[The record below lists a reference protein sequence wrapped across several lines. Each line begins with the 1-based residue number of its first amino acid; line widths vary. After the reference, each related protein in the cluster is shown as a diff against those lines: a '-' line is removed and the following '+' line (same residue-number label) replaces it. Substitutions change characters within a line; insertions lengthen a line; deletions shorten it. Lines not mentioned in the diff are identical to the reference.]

1 MSAPASA
8 SAPAPSASSREPL
21 LPRRPWHVAIDCAA
35 ILVVLTMATLA
46 FGPVF
51 GGVDYAIA
59 GIGGALAGILV
70 GVVTSLRP
78 LRGWLVTVAGVV
90 VAYVV
95 VGPALAVRHATI
107 GGVIPTLDGLREL
120 MLGSFVSWRSLLT
133 AQPPVQGFPSLLVVP
148 MLTMLVCGALATVL
162 AIRLRRGAA
171 WAMLPGVVALVV
183 GIAFGTRIAAQPILL
198 GVVTACTSIAW
209 IAWRG
214 ATARRNLAE
223 EVEVTRDDAN
233 RKAFARRRLLGGVGM
248 IAAAALVASVAG
260 LPIAFTDRQVLRDD
274 VEPPIELADYPSP
287 LAGFRLWHKNY
298 EEATLLTV
306 SGMPEGS
313 RLRLATLDWYDGT
326 VYSVAGSQES
336 AASGSFSRVGD
347 AIDASQPGTPTTIE
361 VEVGEYSGVW
371 VPSVGYAERIDF
383 AGDDAVALQ
392 SSLAYNGLTGNV
404 LAEAGLGPG
413 DSYTVDAIVPTLP
426 EVEDLEGLPASD
438 IDMPDAEDMPELIT
452 AFVST
457 HATERTTLDNVL
469 AMAAVLRAGAFSHG
483 VGESEAPSLAGHGA
497 RRLTQMF
504 DAETLLG
511 DDEQYAAAFA
521 LALEFYGVPSR
532 VVMGLYPGEEGFEG
546 DEGPVELT
554 GGDMHAWVEV
564 SFQGVGWVPFTPTPP
579 EENTQVEPEPQ
590 PQPDPRPQVLQ
601 PPQPPEEPAELLPNT
616 QPDQAQDDEEE
627 QGSTIWLIVLAVAG
641 VILGLLLLLALPF
654 LVVGALK
661 ARRRRKRFEAAS
673 ESERLAG
680 GWHQV
685 VDEAVDL
692 GLPVPAGITRRETAS
707 TVEDRYPGSRATAIG
722 EYVDAGVF
730 GPGEP
735 HRGEID
741 AFWKD
746 VDRSVAAMRQEA
758 SRRTRILGMLSLR
771 SFLRRRLERG
781 GR

>member
-1 MSAPASA
+1 MSA
-8 SAPAPSASSREPL
+8 SAAPSAADRRLPL
-21 LPRRPWHVAIDCAA
+21 LPRRPWHVAIDCAV
-35 ILVVLTMATLA
+35 ILVVHAMATLA

-51 GGVDYAIA
+51 GGVDYLIA

-70 GVVTSLRP
+70 GVVTSMRP

-95 VGPALAVRHATI
+95 FGPVLAVRHATI
-107 GGVIPTLDGLREL
+107 AGIVPTLDGLREL
-120 MLGSFVSWRSLLT
+120 MLGSFISWRSLLT

-148 MLTMLVCGALATVL
+148 MLTTLVCAAVATVL
-162 AIRLRRGAA
+162 ALRLRRGAA

-183 GIAFGTRIAAQPILL
+183 GIAFGTRIAAQPIVL
-198 GVVTACTSIAW
+198 GVVTACASIAW

-233 RKAFARRRLLGGVGM
+233 RRAFARRRLIGGVGM
-248 IAAAALVASVAG
+248 VTAAAVVASVAA
-260 LPIAFTDRQVLRDD
+260 LPIAFTNRQVLRDD

-287 LAGFRLWHKNY
+287 LAGFRGWIKNF

-326 VYSVAGSQES
+326 VYAVAGSQEAS
-336 AASGSFSRVGD
+336 SSGSFSRVGD
-347 AIDASQPGTPTTIE
+347 AIGTSQPGTPTTID

-383 AGDDAVALQ
+383 GGSDAVALQ
-392 SSLAYNGLTGNV
+392 SSLAYNGSTGNV
-404 LAEAGLGPG
+404 IAEAGLGPG
-413 DSYTVDAIVPTLP
+413 DTYTIDAIVPEVP
-426 EVEDLEGLPASD
+426 DVEDLAGIPTSE
-438 IDMPDAEDMPELIT
+438 IDMPDAADIPELVQAWASTNATQRT
-452 AFVST
+452 A
-457 HATERTTLDNVL
+457 LDNIL
-469 AMAAVLRAGAFSHG
+469 AMATEMRTYGAFSHG
-483 VGESEAPSLAGHGA
+483 VADDEAPSLSGHGM
-497 RRLTQMF
+497 RRLSDMF

-521 LALEFYGVPSR
+521 LALEFYGLPSR
-532 VVMGLYPGEEGFEG
+532 VVMGMYPDDAPFTG
-546 DEGPVELT
+546 DEGAVELT

-564 SFQGVGWVPFTPTPP
+564 SFQGVGWVPFDPTPP
-579 EENTQVEPEPQ
+579 EDNTQVEPEPQ

-616 QPDQAQDDEEE
+616 QPDDAQDDEEE
-627 QGSTIWLIVLAVAG
+627 QSSSVWLVVLAVAG
-641 VILGLLLLLALPF
+641 SILLALLLLASPF
-654 LVVGALK
+654 LVIGLLK
-661 ARRRRKRFEAAS
+661 VRRRRKRFEAAT

-692 GLPVPAGITRRETAS
+692 GLPVPAGVTRREVAAD
-707 TVEDRYPGSRATAIG
+707 VEERYPRSRATAIG

-771 SFLRRRLERG
+771 SFLRRRSERR

>member
-1 MSAPASA
+1 M
-8 SAPAPSASSREPL
+8 SAPAPSAAERREPL
-21 LPRRPWHVAIDCAA
+21 LPRRPWQVAIDCAV
-35 ILVVLTMATLA
+35 ILVVHVMATLA

-59 GIGGALAGILV
+59 GIGGALAGIVV
-70 GVVTSLRP
+70 GVVTSMRP

-95 VGPALAVRHATI
+95 VGPVLAVRHATI
-107 GGVIPTLDGLREL
+107 AGFIPTLDGLREL
-120 MLGSFVSWRSLLT
+120 MLGSFISWRSLLT

-148 MLTMLVCGALATVL
+148 MLTTLVCATVATVL
-162 AIRLRRGAA
+162 AMRLRRGAP

-198 GVVTACTSIAW
+198 GVVTACASMAW

-233 RKAFARRRLLGGVGM
+233 RKAFARRRLIGGVGM
-248 IAAAALVASVAG
+248 VTAAAVIASVAA
-260 LPIAFTDRQVLRDD
+260 LPIAFTNRQVLRDD
-274 VEPPIELADYPSP
+274 VEPPVELADYPSP
-287 LAGFRLWHKNY
+287 LVGFRTWHKNF

-313 RLRLATLDWYDGT
+313 RLRIATLDWYDGT
-326 VYSVAGSQES
+326 VYAVAGSQES
-336 AASGSFSRVGD
+336 SSSSGSFSRVGD
-347 AIDASQPGTPTTIE
+347 EIGTSQPGVPATID

-392 SSLAYNGLTGNV
+392 SSLAYNGATGNV
-404 LAEAGLGPG
+404 IAEAGLGPG
-413 DSYTVDAIVPTLP
+413 DRYTIDAIVP
-426 EVEDLEGLPASD
+426 EVVEHDELEGIPTSD
-438 IDMPDAEDMPELIT
+438 IDMPEPAQMPELIQ
-452 AFVST
+452 AWVST
-457 HATERTTLDNVL
+457 HATERTALDNIL
-469 AMAAVLRAGAFSHG
+469 AMATQMETYGAFSHG
-483 VGESEAPSLAGHGA
+483 VGPDEAPSLSGHGY
-497 RRLTQMF
+497 RRLSDMF

-511 DDEQYAAAFA
+511 DDEQYAAAYA
-521 LALEFYGVPSR
+521 LALDFYGVPAR
-532 VVMGLYPGEEGFEG
+532 VVMGMYPGDDGFEAG
-546 DEGPVELT
+546 GEAVELT
-554 GGDMHAWVEV
+554 GADMHAWVEV
-564 SFQGVGWVPFTPTPP
+564 SFQGVGWVAFDPTPP
-579 EENTQVEPEPQ
+579 EDNTQVEPEPQ
-590 PQPDPRPQVLQ
+590 PQPNPRPQVLQ

-627 QGSTIWLIVLAVAG
+627 QSASVWLVVLAVAG
-641 VILGLLLLLALPF
+641 SILLALLVLASPF
-654 LVVGALK
+654 IVIGLLK
-661 ARRRRKRFEAAS
+661 ARRRRRRFEAAT

-692 GLPVPAGITRRETAS
+692 GLPVPAGVTRREVAAD
-707 TVEDRYPGSRATAIG
+707 VEERYPRSRAVAIG

-758 SRRTRILGMLSLR
+758 SRRQRILGMLSLR
-771 SFLRRRLERG
+771 SFLRRRAERR

>member
-1 MSAPASA
+1 M
-8 SAPAPSASSREPL
+8 SAPAPSAADRRPPL
-21 LPRRPWHVAIDCAA
+21 LPRAPWQAAIDCAV
-35 ILVVLTMATLA
+35 ILLVLSMATLA

-51 GGVDYAIA
+51 GGVDYLIA

-78 LRGWLVTVAGVV
+78 LRGWLVTVAGIV

-95 VGPALAVRHATI
+95 FGPALAVRHATI
-107 GGVIPTLDGLREL
+107 AGVIPTLDGLREL
-120 MLGSFVSWRSLLT
+120 MLGSFISWRSLLT

-148 MLTMLVCGALATVL
+148 MLTTLVCAAVATVL
-162 AIRLRRGAA
+162 ALRLRRGAA

-183 GIAFGTRIAAQPILL
+183 GIAFGTRIAAQPIVL
-198 GVVTACTSIAW
+198 GVVTACASIAW

-233 RKAFARRRLLGGVGM
+233 RKAFARRRLIGGVGM
-248 IAAAALVASVAG
+248 VTAAAVIASVAA
-260 LPIAFTDRQVLRDD
+260 LPIAFTNRQVLRDD

-287 LAGFRLWHKNY
+287 LAGFRGWHKNF

-326 VYSVAGSQES
+326 VFAVAGSQES
-336 AASGSFSRVGD
+336 SSSGSFSRVGD
-347 AIDASQPGTPTTIE
+347 AIGTSQPGTPTSIE

-383 AGDDAVALQ
+383 GGDDAVALQ
-392 SSLAYNGLTGNV
+392 SSLAYNGSTGNV
-404 LAEAGLGPG
+404 IAEAGLGPG
-413 DSYTVDAIVPTLP
+413 DTYTVDAIVP
-426 EVEDLEGLPASD
+426 EVPDYADLEGIPTSE
-438 IDMPDAEDMPELIT
+438 IDMPDAEDMPELIQ
-452 AFVST
+452 AWAST
-457 HATERTTLDNVL
+457 HATERTALDNIL
-469 AMAAVLRAGAFSHG
+469 AMATELQTYGAFSHG
-483 VGESEAPSLAGHGA
+483 VGDDEAPSLSGHGA
-497 RRLTQMF
+497 RRLSDMF

-521 LALEFYGVPSR
+521 LALDFYGLPSR
-532 VVMGLYPGEEGFEG
+532 VVMGLYPGEDGFE
-546 DEGPVELT
+546 EGGEAVELT

-564 SFQGVGWVPFTPTPP
+564 SFQGVGWVPFDPTPP
-579 EENTQVEPEPQ
+579 EDNTQVEPEPQ

-616 QPDQAQDDEEE
+616 QPDQAQDDEED
-627 QGSTIWLIVLAVAG
+627 QQSSVWLVVLAVAG
-641 VILGLLLLLALPF
+641 SILLALLVLASPF
-654 LVVGALK
+654 LVIGLLK
-661 ARRRRKRFEAAS
+661 ARRRRRRFEAAT

-692 GLPVPAGITRRETAS
+692 GLPVPAGVTRREVAAD
-707 TVEDRYPGSRATAIG
+707 VEERYPRSRATAIG

-758 SRRTRILGMLSLR
+758 SRRTRILGMVSVR
-771 SFLRRRLERG
+771 SFLRRRAER
-781 GR
+781 RRAR

>member
-1 MSAPASA
+1 M
-8 SAPAPSASSREPL
+8 SAPAPSAADRRAPL
-21 LPRRPWHVAIDCAA
+21 LPRRLWQVAIDCGV
-35 ILVVLTMATLA
+35 ILLVHAMATLA

-51 GGVDYAIA
+51 GGVDFAIA
-59 GIGGALAGILV
+59 GIGGAIAGILV
-70 GVVTSLRP
+70 GIVSSLRP

-107 GGVIPTLDGLREL
+107 GGVIPTIDGLREL

-148 MLTMLVCGALATVL
+148 MLTMLVCATVATVL
-162 AIRLRRGAA
+162 ALRLRRGAA

-198 GVVTACTSIAW
+198 GVVTACASIAW

-233 RKAFARRRLLGGVGM
+233 RRAFARRRLIGGVGM
-248 IAAAALVASVAG
+248 VAAAALVASLAAV
-260 LPIAFTDRQVLRDD
+260 PVAFTDRQVLRDD

-287 LAGFRLWHKNY
+287 LAGFRTWHKNF

-326 VYSVAGSQES
+326 VYAVAGSQES
-336 AASGSFSRVGD
+336 SASGSFSRVGD
-347 AIDASQPGTPTTIE
+347 AIGTSQPGTPAQIQVQIE
-361 VEVGEYSGVW
+361 EYSGVW

-404 LAEAGLGPG
+404 LAESGLGPG
-413 DSYTVDAIVPTLP
+413 DSYTIDAIVPEVP
-426 EVEDLEGLPASD
+426 EDYADLEGIPASE
-438 IDMPDAEDMPELIT
+438 IDMPEPEDMPELIT
-452 AFVST
+452 AWSASN
-457 HATERTTLDNVL
+457 ATERTTLDNIL
-469 AMAAVLRAGAFSHG
+469 AMAATLQQGAFSHG
-483 VGESEAPSLAGHGA
+483 VGDDEATSLAGHGQ
-497 RRLTQMF
+497 RRLTSMF

-511 DDEQYAAAFA
+511 DDEQYAAAFS
-521 LALEFYGVPSR
+521 LALDFYGVPSR
-532 VVMGLYPGEEGFEG
+532 VVMGMYPGEDGFDGEGEA
-546 DEGPVELT
+546 VELT

-564 SFQGVGWVPFTPTPP
+564 SFQGVGWVPFDPTPP
-579 EENTQVEPEPQ
+579 EDNTQVEPEPQ

-616 QPDQAQDDEEE
+616 QPDQADDDEED
-627 QGSTIWLIVLAVAG
+627 QATTGWLIVLAVAG
-641 VILGLLLLLALPF
+641 IILGVLLLLALPF
-654 LVVGALK
+654 LVIGLLK
-661 ARRRRKRFEAAS
+661 RRRRRKRFEAAT

-692 GLPVPAGITRRETAS
+692 GLPVPAGVTRREVAS
-707 TVEDRYPGSRATAIG
+707 SVEDRYPRSRATAIG

-735 HRGEID
+735 HKGEID

-746 VDRSVAAMRQEA
+746 VDRSVQAMRQEA
-758 SRRTRILGMLSLR
+758 SRRSRILGMLSLR
-771 SFLRRRLERG
+771 SFLRRRAER
-781 GR
+781 RSR